1 MRSYCFPCLAFLV
14 TGVLAC
20 QKEHKHVFHAHR
32 ALSKRQE
39 TVFPPVLTEQE
50 AALIG
55 SIDNATIED
64 W

>member
-1 MRSYCFPCLAFLV
+1 MRHTCFTCLTALATSVF
-14 TGVLAC
+14 AC
-20 QKEHKHVFHAHR
+20 QKEHKHVFHAQR

-50 AALIG
+50 ATLIS
-55 SIDNATIED
+55 SIDNVTIDE